1 MLRNISRILYSSKYL
16 FWTNTATGMIFFGT
30 GDMIVQKYIDK
41 RSNIDLNR
49 NVNSCIAG
57 TYMGSISHFWYGF
70 LDRCFPGTNR
80 KMIIKK
86 LLSEAIV
93 GPPFATTLFFIVGKL
108 GHKSN
113 QQIIDDIREN
123 FKYLLMADWLF
134 YIPLQFFNFYY
145 LPTKYRVLYV
155 SMLSLVYDSILVYV
169 LHRNHDENFDSKQN
183 KKN

>member
-1 MLRNISRILYSSKYL
+1 
-16 FWTNTATGMIFFGT
+16 
-30 GDMIVQKYIDK
+30 
-41 RSNIDLNR
+41 
-49 NVNSCIAG
+49 
-57 TYMGSISHFWYGF
+57 MGSISHFWYGF

-169 LHRNHDENFDSKQN
+169 LHRNTDHNHENFDSKQKMN
-183 KKN
+183 NQKRKTKIN